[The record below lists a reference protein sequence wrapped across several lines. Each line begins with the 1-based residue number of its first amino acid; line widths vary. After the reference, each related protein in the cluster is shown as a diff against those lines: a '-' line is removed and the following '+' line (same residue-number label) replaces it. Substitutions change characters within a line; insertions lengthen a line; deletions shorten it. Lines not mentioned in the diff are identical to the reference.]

1 MASKMDIDRSLD
13 EIIASKPKPNRSK
26 QGGARRGGAASGARA
41 RYTSTVPKGTSV
53 IQTPLGAE
61 VYKII
66 ISNLPGD
73 VTEPAVRDLM
83 QSTVGPV
90 KTVRMSFTS
99 TGKSTGVATVVF
111 KNRGDARKA
120 HASYHLTLGMME
132 CWLIGHVCGR
142 RMALVFETSG
152 SHQTDK
158 IICNAIA
165 INAIIPVQHY
175 IWRQSLF
182 TERPMKVELIVDPN
196 QSLAGRVAPPP
207 SQPQRR
213 RAQQAAK
220 PRNPRPVKKTAEQLD
235 AEMAEYKQTSTA

>member
-120 HASYHLTLGMME
+120 HASCE
-132 CWLIGHVCGR
+132 
-142 RMALVFETSG
+142 
-152 SHQTDK
+152 
-158 IICNAIA
+158 IIDN
-165 INAIIPVQHY
+165 Q
-175 IWRQSLF
+175 
-182 TERPMKVELIVDPN
+182 RPMKVELIVDPN